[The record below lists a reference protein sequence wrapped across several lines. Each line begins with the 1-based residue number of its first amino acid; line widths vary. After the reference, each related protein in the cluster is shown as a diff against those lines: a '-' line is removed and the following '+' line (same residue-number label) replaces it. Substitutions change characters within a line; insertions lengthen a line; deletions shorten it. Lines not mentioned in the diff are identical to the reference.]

1 MWNIVAGVT
10 DQRACE
16 DDVMRD
22 MAKEELSY
30 RDAAASDK
38 VNDFSDKNK
47 LRLCYAFLSYISF
60 SPFVFV

>member
-1 MWNIVAGVT
+1 
-10 DQRACE
+10 
-16 DDVMRD
+16 MRD